1 MCYTPLNGVFLYFRQ
16 LTEVIFW
23 RDVCSE
29 RAQHYLQYGGYFET
43 DLSLIWTYA
52 GALEKQCNEKPVTK
66 LLAVPIW
73 RGQLTITSK
82 LRLQLI
88 FLSIEDSMEI
98 LSWSREFQ
106 TLLLVFAFS
115 PVVFWRTVCSSSCH
129 VNYSRDIAID
139 LLGVS

>member
-1 MCYTPLNGVFLYFRQ
+1 M
-16 LTEVIFW
+16 
-23 RDVCSE
+23 
-29 RAQHYLQYGGYFET
+29 
-43 DLSLIWTYA
+43 
-52 GALEKQCNEKPVTK
+52 

-98 LSWSREFQ
+98 LSWSRELQ
-106 TLLLVFAFS
+106 TLLLVLALLSSGFLEN
-115 PVVFWRTVCSSSCH
+115 VCNSSCH
-129 VNYSRDIAID
+129 VNDSRDIAID